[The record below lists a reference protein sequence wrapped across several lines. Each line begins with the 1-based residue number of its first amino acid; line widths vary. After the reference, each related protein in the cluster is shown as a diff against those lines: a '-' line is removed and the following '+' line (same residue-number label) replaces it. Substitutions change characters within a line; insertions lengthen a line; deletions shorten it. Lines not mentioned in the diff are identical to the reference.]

1 MCCIV
6 CYYGE
11 VSIVGG
17 QVPGAWDP
25 ASNRN
30 RWGELLER
38 LKDHYFVLVRLFLMF
53 TFGAYGFI
61 ERGNSAAVSAWVLLL
76 FSLYLAAMGAFEAGA
91 RKFKFLCLISAAVFY
106 IGLMVMGETGFL
118 LLGFLILYDL
128 LSLFESIEPRIY
140 LIPILGVAIPS
151 PISVVTRFIAIA
163 LTAVVYIQHNF
174 VIRSYRK
181 QMMEDTINE
190 QNLKRDMQ
198 QKEYAS
204 KMEQRK
210 NMIMAE
216 NQILEQRASLSQTL
230 HDKLGHNINGSVYQL
245 EAAKV
250 LLQKDPEKSGTII
263 QAVID
268 QLRSG
273 MDEIRAILRKERP
286 EKRQLA
292 MLQLY
297 KLCED
302 CNSKGVQTELTTEGD
317 TALIPDK
324 IWEVILDN
332 AFEAVS
338 NSMKY
343 SKCSRIDIGLVVMA
357 QRVRVSI
364 ADDGVGCSE
373 VKDGMGISGMRQR
386 IRECNGTIS
395 FESMPGFTVTMLLP
409 I

>member
-1 MCCIV
+1 M
-6 CYYGE
+6 
-11 VSIVGG
+11 
-17 QVPGAWDP
+17 
-25 ASNRN
+25 
-30 RWGELLER
+30 ER
-38 LKDHYFVLVRLFLMF
+38 LKNHYFVLVRLLLMF

-61 ERGNSAAVSAWVLLL
+61 ERANGEEVSAWVLLL
-76 FSLYLAAMGAFEAGA
+76 FSLYLSAMGAFEVG
-91 RKFKFLCLISAAVFY
+91 KKKYKFLCLLLAAAFY
-106 IGLMVMGETGFL
+106 IVLMVLGETGFL
-118 LLGFLILYDL
+118 LLGFVILYDF
-128 LSLFESIEPRIY
+128 LSLFDAVDPKIY
-140 LIPILGVAIPS
+140 LIPILGAAIPS

-163 LTAVVYIQHNF
+163 LTAVIYIQHNF
-174 VIRSYRK
+174 VIRSYKK

-198 QKEYAS
+198 QKEYAA

-210 NMIMAE
+210 NMMMAE

-250 LLQKDPEKSGTII
+250 LLKKDPEKSETII

-268 QLRSG
+268 QLRGG
-273 MDEIRAILRKERP
+273 MDEIRGILRKERP

-302 CNSKGVQTELTTEGD
+302 CNNKGVQTELTTEGD
-317 TALIPDK
+317 TAQIPDK

-364 ADDGVGCSE
+364 ADDGIGCSE

-386 IRECNGTIS
+386 VRECNGTIS

-409 I
+409 MKEE

>member
-1 MCCIV
+1 M
-6 CYYGE
+6 
-11 VSIVGG
+11 
-17 QVPGAWDP
+17 
-25 ASNRN
+25 
-30 RWGELLER
+30 ER
-38 LKDHYFVLVRLFLMF
+38 LKNHYFVLVRIFLMVA
-53 TFGAYGFI
+53 FGAYGFV
-61 ERGNSAAVSAWVLLL
+61 ERPKDGPMTAWTLLLAAMYLASMAIFEIVPKKYKFVCIAVSAG
-76 FSLYLAAMGAFEAGA
+76 FFAA
-91 RKFKFLCLISAAVFY
+91 
-106 IGLMVMGETGFL
+106 LMVLHETGFM
-118 LLGFLILYDL
+118 LLGFVVVYDF
-128 LSLFESIEPRIY
+128 LSLFERLDARIY
-140 LIPILGVAIPS
+140 LLPVVGFVLPGQVNI
-151 PISVVTRFIAIA
+151 VTRLIAVS
-163 LTAVVYIQHNF
+163 LTAIVYLQHNY

-198 QKEYAS
+198 QQEYAA
-204 KMEQRK
+204 KMEQRRS
-210 NMIMAE
+210 MIMAE

-250 LLQKDPEKSGTII
+250 LLKKDPQKSETMI

-268 QLRSG
+268 QLRGG
-273 MDEIRAILRKERP
+273 MDEIRVILRKERP

-302 CNSKGVQTELTTEGD
+302 CNGKGVQTDLTTEGE
-317 TALIPDK
+317 TAQIPDK

-343 SKCSRIDIGLVVMA
+343 SKCSRIDIRLVVMA

-364 ADDGVGCSE
+364 SDDGVGCTE

-386 IRECNGTIS
+386 VREVNGTIS
-395 FESMPGFTVTMLLP
+395 FESAAGFTVTMLLP

>member
-1 MCCIV
+1 
-6 CYYGE
+6 
-11 VSIVGG
+11 
-17 QVPGAWDP
+17 
-25 ASNRN
+25 
-30 RWGELLER
+30 
-38 LKDHYFVLVRLFLMF
+38 MF

-61 ERGNSAAVSAWVLLL
+61 ERANGEEVSAWVLLL
-76 FSLYLAAMGAFEAGA
+76 FSLYLSAMGAFEVG
-91 RKFKFLCLISAAVFY
+91 KKKYKFLCLLLAAAFY
-106 IGLMVMGETGFL
+106 IVLMVLGETGFL
-118 LLGFLILYDL
+118 LLGFVILYDF
-128 LSLFESIEPRIY
+128 LSLFDAVDPKIY
-140 LIPILGVAIPS
+140 LIPILGAAIPS

-163 LTAVVYIQHNF
+163 LTAVIYIQHNF
-174 VIRSYRK
+174 VIRSYKK

-198 QKEYAS
+198 QKEYAA

-210 NMIMAE
+210 NMMMAE

-250 LLQKDPEKSGTII
+250 LLKKDPEKSETII

-268 QLRSG
+268 QLRGG
-273 MDEIRAILRKERP
+273 MDEIRGILRKERP

-302 CNSKGVQTELTTEGD
+302 CNNKGVQTELTTEGD
-317 TALIPDK
+317 TAQIPDK

-364 ADDGVGCSE
+364 ADDGIGCSE

-386 IRECNGTIS
+386 VRECNGTIS

-409 I
+409 MKEE